1 MSAIQDRTSLSEL
14 LSSQLAMIGHG
25 PLRCEHKV
33 SSPPN
38 TVEAR
43 LAIRIL
49 GERAAAG
56 DKDSLDGLMDVIQ
69 FTNWYDTIELALEL
83 FMVAAPADQLARL
96 GRHLCACFCD
106 SGEGGGGVASLRRL
120 KGVQTKL
127 TSLGLSLIDLVP
139 ASERAQMESTLRLA
153 DRFASEAQGKGG

>member
-1 MSAIQDRTSLSEL
+1 MSVTQDRTSLSEL

-83 FMVAAPADQLARL
+83 FIVAAPADQLARL

-106 SGEGGGGVASLRRL
+106 SGEEGGGVVTLRRL
-120 KGVQTKL
+120 KSVQERL
-127 TSLGLSLIDLVP
+127 HSLGVSLVDLVS
-139 ASERAQMESTLRLA
+139 SEEERSQLSSTLRLA
-153 DRFASEAQGKGG
+153 DQFAHAQ